1 MLTRIKIED
10 ALKHLHDCD
19 YRSRSASLE
28 SISGT
33 LSCDL
38 ESSAKLVEILQN
50 KDLIQS
56 DSPTIALTEKGR
68 EYAREVIRAHRLYET
83 YLANKTGLAESEW
96 HRQAEKME
104 HLLSD
109 SQVDKIAKQLGHPRY
124 DPHGDPIPTADGKL
138 PPKSDR
144 SLVGCPPDW
153 EGRVTHLEDEPHSL
167 YQKLVDFGLAPGMRL
182 RVLAGCKKELR
193 INLEGREISLPKSI
207 ATNLMVAPFAAGDS
221 FDASI
226 RRLSDLTLNQS
237 ASIAELSPACRG
249 GERNRLLD
257 LGLVPGTSVTLTL
270 TSPAGGPRA
279 YRIRGASIALRR
291 EQADKILIRK
301 IESAPQ

>member
-10 ALKHLHDCD
+10 TLKHLHDCD
-19 YRSRSASLE
+19 YRGRAASLE
-28 SISGT
+28 SISGA

-38 ESSAKLVEILQN
+38 ESSAELLELLQSKQLV
-50 KDLIQS
+50 KT
-56 DSPTIALTEKGR
+56 DSPSIALTEKGR

-83 YLANKTGLAESEW
+83 YLATKTGLAESEW

-109 SQVDKIAKQLGHPRY
+109 TQVDQIAHQLGYPRY

-144 SLVGCPPDW
+144 TLVGCGPNW

-167 YQKLVDFGLAPGMRL
+167 YQELIDAGLAPGMRL
-182 RVLAGCKKELR
+182 KVLEPLKNKIR
-193 INLEGREISLPKSI
+193 INLEGREISLSQS
-207 ATNLMVAPFAAGDS
+207 AAANLMVAPFVVGDS
-221 FDASI
+221 FDAGI
-226 RRLSDLTLNQS
+226 YRLSDLKLNQS

-249 GERNRLLD
+249 ADRNRLLD
-257 LGLVPGTSVTLTL
+257 LGLVPGTQVTLIL
-270 TSPAGGPRA
+270 TSPAGGPCA

-291 EQADKILIRK
+291 EQADKILIR
-301 IESAPQ
+301 ETEQATR